1 MPCSV
6 LLCLALPSLP
16 FSFSLM
22 ILSSPNP
29 LFTFFTLFCSSFLF
43 HRITFLFFA
52 LHCIVLHYSACIMSV
67 SMRAIQAKQKAAARK
82 ESAKRAESKTE
93 TVTRVRRKSVEMR
106 NLSNSPGK
114 SSSSAAS
121 TSIGE
126 GSALMINIEEGNS
139 EKTFSNF
146 DESIRI
152 ERERDKDRERER
164 DRDRDGVKIEID
176 DDEIDFGSGSDVES
190 GSGSVQYDEGFAD
203 DLDDGGKKSSSIY
216 SSIYSSIHPSI
227 HLFIHPSLHPSIHQS
242 IRLFIH
248 PFIHPSLHPSIYQSI
263 HPSIHPSI
271 HLSINLSILLYLIAY
286 SPRTPSAAST
296 AKLIFC
302 HHLSHSYLNL
312 FYFHTFT
319 HTRTHMF

>member
-1 MPCSV
+1 
-6 LLCLALPSLP
+6 
-16 FSFSLM
+16 
-22 ILSSPNP
+22 
-29 LFTFFTLFCSSFLF
+29 
-43 HRITFLFFA
+43 
-52 LHCIVLHYSACIMSV
+52 
-67 SMRAIQAKQKAAARK
+67 MRAIQAKQKAAARK

-126 GSALMINIEEGNS
+126 GSAHMINIEEGNS

-152 ERERDKDRERER
+152 ERERDKDRDRER
-164 DRDRDGVKIEID
+164 DRDRDGVKIDID

-203 DLDDGGKKSSSIY
+203 DFDDGGNNSS
-216 SSIYSSIHPSI
+216 
-227 HLFIHPSLHPSIHQS
+227 
-242 IRLFIH
+242 
-248 PFIHPSLHPSIYQSI
+248 SI

-271 HLSINLSILLYLIAY
+271 LLFIYSSILLYLIAS
-286 SPRTPSAAST
+286 SPRTPWAGST
-296 AKLIFC
+296 ATLVFSYR
-302 HHLSHSYLNL
+302 LSHPYLNL
-312 FYFHTFT
+312 FYLHTFTQTDVSSCLLTLLTRT
-319 HTRTHMF
+319 HTRTYSHMF